1 MGFPC
6 RHRLKARLASLAP
19 WAVVVAYQATSDTP
33 QTTPSFPLHRFAQHF
48 LSFAYPEKTR
58 AVVVLTF
65 SAAAVYVYAL
75 NERRSAVEAQQLKHR
90 HMMAEVRSKKVGVR
104 QWEVGAAD
112 EQVRRDVIEPLCFDT
127 VR

>member
-1 MGFPC
+1 MSK
-6 RHRLKARLASLAP
+6 LTAP
-19 WAVVVAYQATSDTP
+19 GCCLAYQAPSDTP
-33 QTTPSFPLHRFAQHF
+33 QTTPSFPLHCFAQHF

-75 NERRSAVEAQQLKHR
+75 NERRSALKAQQLKHR
-90 HMMAEVRSKKVGVR
+90 HMMAEVRSKKVGVCQWEVGVR
-104 QWEVGAAD
+104 QWEVGAVD
-112 EQVRRDVIEPLCFDT
+112 EQVRQG